1 MLENAASGE
10 GATDS
15 DPGPVKTEHTGR
27 AVNRQPLAGLCL
39 SCCREKALA
48 GAGESGL
55 ERPCC
60 PAWPG
65 AAGARATWTATD
77 PRKWMSWLPS
87 IPRKCSGEA
96 WEETQHEGPC
106 GCTAATPSPSLHQ
119 DQPSPR
125 GDLGLSWELCTHR
138 HPPAPHQQRH
148 PEESRWSHTRQGGTL
163 PSADL
168 LTSLRLLDDS
178 S

>member
-1 MLENAASGE
+1 MQRGLTHRPKPCSQGAGKCCFGRRGHRFRSRPCENGAHRPGRQPAAPGGSLSFMLQGE
-10 GATDS
+10 G
-15 DPGPVKTEHTGR
+15 PGRSWG
-27 AVNRQPLAGLCL
+27 
-39 SCCREKALA
+39 
-48 GAGESGL
+48 SGL
-55 ERPCC
+55 EQPCC

-65 AAGARATWTATD
+65 AAGACATWTATD

-87 IPRKCSGEA
+87 IPRKRSGEA

-138 HPPAPHQQRH
+138 DPPAPHQQRY

-163 PSADL
+163 PS
-168 LTSLRLLDDS
+168 
-178 S
+178 